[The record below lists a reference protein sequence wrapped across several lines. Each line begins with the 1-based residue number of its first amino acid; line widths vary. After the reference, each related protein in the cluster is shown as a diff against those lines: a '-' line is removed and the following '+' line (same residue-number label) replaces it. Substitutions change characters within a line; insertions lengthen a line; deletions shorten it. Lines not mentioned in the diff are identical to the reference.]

1 MMVSSKGRSKTAKN
15 IFQILVQFWI
25 ILVLII
31 FDMELISSIALQ
43 NAEDESTVR
52 NEDWN
57 LIRINYLHHLVL

>member
-1 MMVSSKGRSKTAKN
+1 MMVSVKSKKV
-15 IFQILVQFWI
+15 FQILVIFWI
-25 ILVLII
+25 VLVLII